1 MQVKIIVGEW
11 ELREKGSRK
20 EVKVEGIK
28 GITNNEKKN
37 QNKKNKNKMASGKK
51 NTIREK
57 ECNLCAHVSELEAI
71 KIELTLKTK
80 KKKKEKK

>member
-28 GITNNEKKN
+28 GITNNEKK
-37 QNKKNKNKMASGKK
+37 
-51 NTIREK
+51 IR
-57 ECNLCAHVSELEAI
+57 I
-71 KIELTLKTK
+71 KKTK
-80 KKKKEKK
+80 TRWPQERKTQ